1 MTRTEMT
8 YDAGFVAIAVAAS
21 AAGVPV
27 VLELLGTQPAWPM
40 VLRLHGL
47 SVVLLAVY
55 VTLHTRTRLRRRLA
69 ALLADGDQRETDARR
84 HLTARA
90 FYAWYLLVA
99 TAVFGA
105 VGAAATGC
113 GFVLFRRHA
122 RHSRTFEEWYRELF
136 PERGRRIYE
145 RIYDEL
151 MLTRRQRESRG
162 QIVPFADVINYG
174 SREQK
179 QLAISMMSRHF
190 EPPFAPVLKRALE
203 DPNNS
208 VRIQAATAITN
219 LEGRF
224 SDRSMELEA
233 RIARD
238 PSPRHV
244 IDFARHLDRYAFSGL
259 LDADRTARVR
269 ARAIELYRAYLEDE
283 PDDLFARIAVGRLL
297 LRTGDEQGAREWL
310 LAARARHG
318 PHPSLNNWLLES
330 HYALG
335 DYAAVRALARE
346 IVGEHRSDT
355 ALDVLSASARM
366 WAGLPPPGEQA

>member
-1 MTRTEMT
+1 MKRSERV
-8 YDAGFVAIAVAAS
+8 YDAGFVAIAAAAS

-27 VLELLGTQPAWPM
+27 LLELLVTQPAWP
-40 VLRLHGL
+40 VVFRLHGL
-47 SVVLLAVY
+47 SAVLLALY
-55 VTLHTRTRLRRRLA
+55 MALHTRARLRRRLA
-69 ALLADGDQRETDARR
+69 ALLADGELRETDARR

-90 FYAWYLLVA
+90 FFAWYLLVA

-105 VGAAATGC
+105 VGAAATGF

-162 QIVPFADVINYG
+162 QVVPFADVINYG

-203 DPNNS
+203 DSDNS

-238 PSPRHV
+238 ASPRHV
-244 IDFARHLDRYAFSGL
+244 IEFARHLDRYAFSGL
-259 LDADRTARVR
+259 LDADRTGRVR
-269 ARAIELYRAYLEDE
+269 ARAIALYRDYLDEE

-297 LRTGDEQGAREWL
+297 LRTGNEQGARDWL

-318 PHPSLNNWLLES
+318 PHPSLDNWLLEA

-335 DYAAVRALARE
+335 DYAAVRTLARD
-346 IVGEHRSDT
+346 IVGERTTETD
-355 ALDVLSASARM
+355 LDVLSASARM
-366 WAGLPPPGEQA
+366 WAGVPAAGERA